1 MALTPTQEAQVLELI
16 NQQAALLSLANN
28 EATITSKLAATKV
41 NLGQLSPASSLAD
54 SDLMLVRQGVV
65 EKSTTGSVLWNYIKT
80 AIGVA
85 TDTVTG
91 VARVAT
97 QAEVNSGTGT
107 NTIVTPARMRLGF
120 AISLAANGYIAFPTW
135 MGGLIIQWGITSS
148 VTISNTS
155 ATTSAT
161 LPIAF
166 PSTFYRVVGVAE
178 AAQSHIFANCN
189 KGGLTN
195 VNGVIQNINTTPY
208 SGGIA
213 YIAIGN

>member
-1 MALTPTQEAQVLELI
+1 MALTPTQEAQVLELL

-41 NLGQLSPASSLAD
+41 NLSQLSPASSLAD

-97 QAEVNSGTGT
+97 QAEVNAGTGT

-135 MGGLIIQWGITSS
+135 MGGLIIQWGNSS
-148 VTISNTS
+148 TNASGV
-155 ATTSAT
+155 ATVT

-166 PSTFYRVVGVAE
+166 PTQGLMAVTNDRETVAANLGYGGVNLTTTTLTLTYARNGAAFNVGEVYW
-178 AAQSHIFANCN
+178 
-189 KGGLTN
+189 L
-195 VNGVIQNINTTPY
+195 
-208 SGGIA
+208 
-213 YIAIGN
+213 AIGY